1 MMRKKLIKFPRL
13 SAIWLTMMG
22 LWLLLGATA
31 SAEEVL
37 KVGIKPSEPWVM
49 YDAQKPEGERQPVGF
64 SVDLWNEIAKKLAIK
79 TEWVYYD
86 STNDLIKGTS
96 ERDVNVGIAAITVTA
111 DRERQV
117 DFSNSM
123 YELGLQIM
131 VSPEFQQS
139 NPFAVMV
146 NSLVKLFN
154 WKTLL
159 LLAIMLFLTANL
171 RLWLDRNDKHNAF
184 MPAGYVNG
192 LRESLWWGMTMLLTW
207 ETPRSRGFARVVD
220 LSWHLIGLIILSIL
234 TAVVTSALT
243 AQAVSGTI
251 RSEQDLPGK
260 AVAAVASDAPRKWLE
275 QNGIDV
281 TPVNSVSEGIE
292 QVRKGEVDALVHDGP
307 RLVYLA
313 RKINQQEG
321 KKALAVVPAS
331 FNPQSYGIAFPEGS
345 ELRESV
351 NQALL
356 DLRESKDGNK
366 SVYDLLREK
375 WIKK

>member
-1 MMRKKLIKFPRL
+1 
-13 SAIWLTMMG
+13 MMG